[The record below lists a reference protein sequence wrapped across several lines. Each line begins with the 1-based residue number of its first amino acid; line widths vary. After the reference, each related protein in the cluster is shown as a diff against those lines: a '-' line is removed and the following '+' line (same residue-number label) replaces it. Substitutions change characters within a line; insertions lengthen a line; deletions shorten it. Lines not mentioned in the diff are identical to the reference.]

1 MKSLLTLVT
10 VALVAMVVEDRALE
24 LANDAQSALGQ
35 AAGQAREGSQTL
47 ARNVRHAPLISLL
60 TAAGGG
66 CALASI
72 LPKR

>member
-10 VALVAMVVEDRALE
+10 VALVAMVVEERARE
-24 LANDAQSALGQ
+24 LANDAQNAIGQ
-35 AAGQAREGSQTL
+35 ATGQAREGTETL
-47 ARNVRHAPLISLL
+47 VRSVRRSPFLALL

-66 CALASI
+66 YALASI